1 MALGHLYCTAT
12 SQIFKEPDMSTA
24 SYAPSNDALRHYFA
38 DVSKAARAFA
48 SALFAAQ
55 ERQYITQEVVVKPA
69 VSERVRAKNR
79 AGLFSLA
86 NQYDAELRNLAS
98 RD

>member
-1 MALGHLYCTAT
+1 MPTAT
-12 SQIFKEPDMSTA
+12 
-24 SYAPSNDALRHYFA
+24 YAQSHDGLRQYFA

-55 ERQYITQEVVVKPA
+55 ERQYIAQEVVTKSAP
-69 VSERVRAKNR
+69 SERARAKSR
-79 AGLFSLA
+79 ASLFSLA
-86 NQYDAELRNLAS
+86 SQYESFSPNLSAELRHLAG

>member
-1 MALGHLYCTAT
+1 MTAAT
-12 SQIFKEPDMSTA
+12 YDQSQDGVR
-24 SYAPSNDALRHYFA
+24 NYFS

-55 ERQYITQEVVVKPA
+55 ERQYIAQEVAAKPA
-69 VSERVRAKNR
+69 LSERARAKSR
-79 AGLFSLA
+79 SKLFSLA
-86 NQYDAELRNLAS
+86 NHYQDLQPNLAAELRNLAT